1 MEVILPNTSTG
12 GGLVLLEPSQLSYL
26 SRYMLHG
33 YPDDFERYVGVLD
46 LGTIVSPVDLPNIYF
61 RTQNIKGNIKVCC
74 GYFLAHC
81 CVSYFS
87 LCADEG
93 NKVWICASTDKL
105 SQR

>member
-1 MEVILPNTSTG
+1 
-12 GGLVLLEPSQLSYL
+12 
-26 SRYMLHG
+26 MLHG